1 MPEDLNNVQV
11 TDIRDVH
18 EKFIP
23 LDLPYLIWQ
32 IQSKCGKVWKRLAD
46 DWSVGQLHKLGK

>member
-32 IQSKCGKVWKRLAD
+32 I
-46 DWSVGQLHKLGK
+46 